1 MDSDTLEGTVI
12 TVTSLMAL
20 VTVVMCFTASAQLTV
35 YSAAAGL
42 AASLISYV
50 FFGKHTRE
58 LLRIFLAVQ
67 IIIIFVY
74 VPKING

>member
-20 VTVVMCFTASAQLTV
+20 VTLVMCFTASPQMTV
-35 YSAAAGL
+35 YSACAGII
-42 AASLISYV
+42 ASLTSYV

-58 LLRIFLAVQ
+58 LLRVVLAVQ

-74 VPKING
+74 IPRING